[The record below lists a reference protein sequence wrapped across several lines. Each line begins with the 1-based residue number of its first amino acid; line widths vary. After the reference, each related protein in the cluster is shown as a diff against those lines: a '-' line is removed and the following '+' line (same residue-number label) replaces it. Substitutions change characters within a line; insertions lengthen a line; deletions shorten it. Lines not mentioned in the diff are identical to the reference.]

1 MRSLGNLS
9 YCFTSFKEVNFN
21 MTIEPS
27 SVQTWLEDYV
37 HAKDGVAGTVHFR
50 QGDGLALAAAFRIPP
65 PVVEAVRWVPWGK
78 GMAGVALETGQAV
91 TTCNLKEDDS
101 GRVKPGAKAVS
112 AQAAVALPI
121 KDDSGSVVAVV
132 GVAFNEERDFAPDE
146 IDRFI
151 ADASGLPLV
160 PSLNR

>member
-1 MRSLGNLS
+1 
-9 YCFTSFKEVNFN
+9 
-21 MTIEPS
+21 
-27 SVQTWLEDYV
+27 
-37 HAKDGVAGTVHFR
+37 VHFR

-160 PSLNR
+160 PSLNHCLIGEICWASFPEMTGSPSSAESVRAAWGLSMKLLTGSATRESR